1 MRIQTEQERQAAA
14 ATLKEVMS
22 KLEEALRL
30 SREIEE
36 HEQQRRERAGAAAH
50 G

>member
-1 MRIQTEQERQAAA
+1 MRIQSEEERQAAER
-14 ATLKEVMS
+14 TLKEVMQ

-30 SREIEE
+30 SRKLD
-36 HEQQRRERAGAAAH
+36 QQRECDRPMAGTR

>member
-1 MRIQTEQERQAAA
+1 MRIHTEQERQAAER
-14 ATLKEVMS
+14 TLKEVME

-30 SREIEE
+30 SRKLEQERTE
-36 HEQQRRERAGAAAH
+36 HPVAGMR

>member
-1 MRIQTEQERQAAA
+1 MRIQSEQERQAAER
-14 ATLKEVMS
+14 TLKEVMQ

-30 SREIEE
+30 SRRL
-36 HEQQRRERAGAAAH
+36 EQERTAERPMAGMR

>member
-1 MRIQTEQERQAAA
+1 MRIQTEQERQAAER
-14 ATLKEVMS
+14 TLKEVMQ

-30 SREIEE
+30 SRERDAQ
-36 HEQQRRERAGAAAH
+36 HEDRCTMAGSR

>member
-1 MRIQTEQERQAAA
+1 MRIQTEQERQAAER
-14 ATLKEVMS
+14 TLIEVMQ

-30 SREIEE
+30 SRKL
-36 HEQQRRERAGAAAH
+36 EQERATERPMAGMR